1 MSFAATSLRSAPMTP
16 LRRNVSSLNLLA
28 TFESAAR
35 LGSFTL
41 AAAELGVT
49 QAAVSLQIKALER
62 ELNTPLFVRAHRRVA
77 MTAAGNALWAVVGT
91 SFARMSEV
99 IETIRQ
105 PDLPDTV
112 AIGITLAFNQ
122 FWLMPRLPDFRARH
136 PNIKLRLVA
145 DDATPDLRQSRLD
158 VAVRYGKPPFEDAVS
173 LASRMEHAFPVCS
186 PALLARLGI
195 LPEAADILHLPLI
208 ASDLVNPAW
217 MPWRAWAKSLRLGP
231 EIGRAADQSRLRFNH
246 YSDTVQAALNGEGV
260 TMGWSVLLSD
270 LLRDG
275 RLMRIGTDSVIPQEG
290 YHIVV
295 PVGRDPTPSTKVFI
309 DWLTD
314 HLGTDDMD
322 RPGMAGPATAASRG
336 QDIAPGN
343 LPVAQGNTRG

>member
-1 MSFAATSLRSAPMTP
+1 MTP

-49 QAAVSLQIKALER
+49 QAAVSQQIKGLER
-62 ELNTPLFVRAHRRVA
+62 EMNTPLFTRAHRRVVL
-77 MTAAGNALWAVVGT
+77 TPAGKALATVVG
-91 SFARMSEV
+91 SAFAAMSES
-99 IETIRQ
+99 IDMIRQ
-105 PDLPDTV
+105 PVVPDTV

-145 DDATPDLRQSRLD
+145 DDAPMDLRHARLD
-158 VAVRYGKPPFEDAVS
+158 VAVRYGKPPFEDATS
-173 LASRMEHAFPVCS
+173 LASRPELAFPVCS

-195 LPEAADILHLPLI
+195 ATANVEDLPLI
-208 ASDLVNPAW
+208 ASDMVNPAW
-217 MPWRAWAKSLRLGP
+217 MPWRVWARTLQLGP
-231 EIGRAADQSRLRFNH
+231 ALERAADQSRLRFNH

-260 TMGWSVLLSD
+260 TMGWAVLLSD

-275 RLMRIGTDSVIPQEG
+275 RLVRIGSASIAPQEG
-290 YHIVV
+290 YHVV
-295 PVGRDPTPSTKVFI
+295 TPVGRAPS
-309 DWLTD
+309 
-314 HLGTDDMD
+314 
-322 RPGMAGPATAASRG
+322 PATRVFLGWLIENLA
-336 QDIAPGN
+336 DAP
-343 LPVAQGNTRG
+343 QG

>member
-1 MSFAATSLRSAPMTP
+1 MSESDFTIWPPDMTP
-16 LRRNVSSLNLLA
+16 LRRNLSSMNLLA

-62 ELNTPLFVRAHRRVA
+62 ELNTALFLRLHRRVTL
-77 MTAAGNALWAVVGT
+77 TAAGNALWTVVGT

-99 IETIRQ
+99 IDTIRQ
-105 PDLPDTV
+105 PVVPDTV

-145 DDATPDLRQSRLD
+145 DDATSDLRQARLD
-158 VAVRYGKPPFEDAVS
+158 VAVRYGKPPFDDGAS
-173 LASRMEHAFPVCS
+173 LACRQEHAFPVCS
-186 PALLARLGI
+186 PSLLMRLGI
-195 LPEAADILHLPLI
+195 APATADILHLPLI

-217 MPWRAWAKSLRLGP
+217 MPWRSWAKSLRLGP

-246 YSDTVQAALNGEGV
+246 YSDTVQAALNGEGA

-270 LLRDG
+270 LLHEG
-275 RLMRIGTDSVIPQEG
+275 RLVRIGTDSVTPEEG

-295 PVGRDPTPSTKVFI
+295 PVGREPSSATRLFI
-309 DWLTD
+309 DWLTEK
-314 HLGTDDMD
+314 L
-322 RPGMAGPATAASRG
+322 AGGPEA
-336 QDIAPGN
+336 QPNLAPHSG
-343 LPVAQGNTRG
+343 